1 MKKIKKY
8 ILLSII
14 CCLSL
19 TGSTAHAQK
28 TSARVTVQPAEI
40 MLGGQ
45 AVVELEVLT
54 PKGRDILL
62 PVYGDT
68 LISGIE
74 VLRMLTPDTVIAHE
88 VMTIRQ
94 KYIITSFDSL
104 LYFVPGMKVID
115 GLDTI
120 KTNSFGLKVI
130 TPTLSDSTMAYLE
143 LMHTQQTDSI
153 DFEKLGLADIKKNY
167 DPPFVWQDY
176 LQYLWVA
183 LAILVLLAIIGFGIY
198 LMLRKKEKGYYF
210 KPEVILPPHVLALKA
225 LDKVKSEKIW
235 QQGQEKIFYT
245 EITDILR
252 EYIEKR
258 FGINAF
264 EKTSDEILDTVK
276 MFEQADSAS
285 ENLRQIL
292 KLSDLV
298 KFAKY
303 KPLPNEND
311 LSLVNS
317 YLFVNQTKVEP
328 PVSTTMDG
336 TDLEDNAQNENE
348 ESEKTE
354 QKPDDTY
361 EPK

>member
-1 MKKIKKY
+1 MKNIRKY

-14 CCLSL
+14 CSLSL
-19 TGSTAHAQK
+19 TSVTAYAQR
-28 TSARVTVQPAEI
+28 TSARATVRPSEI
-40 MLGGQ
+40 MIGGQ
-45 AVVELEVLT
+45 AIVDLEINT
-54 PKGRDILL
+54 PKDRNIIL

-74 VLRMLTPDTVIAHE
+74 VLRMLKPDTTIANE
-88 VMTIRQ
+88 VMTIHQ
-94 KYIITSFDSL
+94 QYVITSFDSL
-104 LYFVPGMKVID
+104 LYFVPHMTVID
-115 GLDTI
+115 GTDTI
-120 KTNSFGLKVI
+120 KTGSFGLKVI
-130 TPTLSDSTMAYLE
+130 SPALSDSTMEYLG
-143 LMHTQQTDSI
+143 LLKAQQTDSI
-153 DFEKLGLADIKKNY
+153 DFERLQLADIKKNL

-176 LQYLWVA
+176 LQYLWLA
-183 LAILVLLAIIGFGIY
+183 LIILLVLVLIGFGLY
-198 LMLRKKEKGYYF
+198 MMLRKKKKGYYF

-235 QQGQEKIFYT
+235 QQGQEKEFYT
-245 EITDILR
+245 ELTDILR

-264 EKTSDEILDTVK
+264 ERTSDEILDTIRI
-276 MFEQADSAS
+276 FADAESAAES
-285 ENLRQIL
+285 LTQIL

-328 PVSTTMDG
+328 PAPSAEDG
-336 TDLEDNAQNENE
+336 ENTETEGERRAGNADQEIKEDKKQ
-348 ESEKTE
+348 S
-354 QKPDDTY
+354 
-361 EPK
+361 